1 MSYVREPSV
10 NPVTIES
17 LRPTQIS
24 VGMHEV
30 NEKRAE
36 LSKRKQKKI
45 GTFLG
50 THMIPVVL
58 GPKKRHYVIDHHHL
72 ALALHKEGFSDVLV
86 SVVSDLSALEPEA
99 FWTVMDH
106 RNWVYPYDSN
116 GKRRDIAAIPK
127 SVTGLTDDPF
137 RSLAGALRRVGGFA
151 KDTTPYSEF
160 LWADFLRRNMKRRE
174 VEKNFAAALK
184 KAVRLAKAP
193 DAAYLPGWCGPK
205 G

>member
-1 MSYVREPSV
+1 MSYVRDPV
-10 NPVTIES
+10 VDPVTIES
-17 LRPTQIS
+17 LRPTQMS
-24 VGMHEV
+24 VGLHEV
-30 NEKRAE
+30 EQKRAE
-36 LSKRKQKKI
+36 LQKRKPKKI
-45 GTFLG
+45 GSFLG
-50 THMIPVVL
+50 SHMIPVVL

-72 ALALHKEGFSDVLV
+72 ALALHKEDFQNVLV
-86 SVVSDLSALEPEA
+86 SVVSDLSGLEPEA

-106 RNWVYPYDSN
+106 RNWVYPFDSN
-116 GKRRDIAAIPK
+116 GKRRDIANLPK

-160 LWADFLRRNMKRRE
+160 LWADFLRRTMKRRD
-174 VEKNFAAALK
+174 VEKDFDAAVK
-184 KAVRLAKAP
+184 KAARLAKGP